1 MLVGA
6 YKMTTEEVIVI
17 AETLRP
23 GFYKAEIDEGGW
35 YWLVFSDYAGCYS
48 YCGNS
53 WVEALKDAGWTG

>member
-1 MLVGA
+1 
-6 YKMTTEEVIVI
+6 MTTEEVIVI